1 MTDVEERR
9 GKERKGEERRGK
21 ERKETAVDDDGSP
34 SKTDGSAYSPGG
46 SAHRGYQKHVIHPS
60 PVYV

>member
-1 MTDVEERR
+1 MW
-9 GKERKGEERRGK
+9 RKGEERRGK

-46 SAHRGYQKHVIHPS
+46 SAHRGYQRHVIHPS